1 MHTQA
6 WDGEDAA
13 PWQRAC
19 GGALGSEPGSPPAGG
34 CSLQAH
40 GAGERALSRTHR
52 LLTLTSAGEA
62 PVLTG
67 PADGL
72 TCLRAEGSGKPPT
85 IARAA
90 GEKAEPS
97 SQGQEAQRHRTEGGL
112 VPKSQA
118 LESGASPRASKGCS
132 LTKQQQELT
141 PNLAAP
147 GRQLD
152 TPRG

>member
-6 WDGEDAA
+6 RDGEDAA
-13 PWQRAC
+13 AWQRAC

-40 GAGERALSRTHR
+40 GAEERALSRTHR
-52 LLTLTSAGEA
+52 LLTLTSAVEA

-67 PADGL
+67 PAEGL
-72 TCLRAEGSGKPPT
+72 TCLRAEGSVKPPT

-90 GEKAEPS
+90 GEKAELS
-97 SQGQEAQRHRTEGGL
+97 SQGQEAQRHGPVGGL

-118 LESGASPRASKGCS
+118 LESGASPRASKGCN
-132 LTKQQQELT
+132 LTQQQQEPT
-141 PNLAAP
+141 PSLAAP
-147 GRQLD
+147 GRLLD